1 MHTINT
7 HIKKKSLQLY
17 MCICYLNNC
26 NKYGYFLG
34 ECCKLKSSQRLGNH
48 DANSWYRICTMDDPH
63 SGKTAILLSG
73 AVGFESTPSMH
84 TLHSISSLRFNA
96 TRKFYFVSS
105 HMISNAPLFHLPWRN
120 NHNNVMLEFFEKKS
134 FSFFFHFR
142 IFIALKKVL

>member
-1 MHTINT
+1 
-7 HIKKKSLQLY
+7 
-17 MCICYLNNC
+17 
-26 NKYGYFLG
+26 
-34 ECCKLKSSQRLGNH
+34 
-48 DANSWYRICTMDDPH
+48 MDDPH

-73 AVGFESTPSMH
+73 AVGFESTSSMH

-134 FSFFFHFR
+134 FSFFFFTLGFLLLWKKFYNDYINCIYNNVKKKTWS
-142 IFIALKKVL
+142 IFISCFIHTFNFIYCTNVDKIFNLQLHL

>member
-1 MHTINT
+1 
-7 HIKKKSLQLY
+7 
-17 MCICYLNNC
+17 
-26 NKYGYFLG
+26 
-34 ECCKLKSSQRLGNH
+34 
-48 DANSWYRICTMDDPH
+48 MDDPH

-73 AVGFESTPSMH
+73 AVGFESTSSMH

-134 FSFFFHFR
+134 FSFFFS
-142 IFIALKKVL
+142 L